1 MPTSLQGEKALNSL
15 FGFLFRFVVFVV
27 VVVNTEAACSIF
39 VVDID
44 DKGSIYCLPRCG
56 SLKWLM

>member
-1 MPTSLQGEKALNSL
+1 MSKPFIVCLD
-15 FGFLFRFVVFVV
+15 FCFVVVVVVV